1 MSKDLKILSSKLPDL
16 ATSLE
21 IVDNIKI
28 LPSTRLLIDSKRK

>member
-16 ATSLE
+16 DTSLE
-21 IVDNIKI
+21 KVDNIKI